1 LEVSARYGNKQ
12 WKAGIM
18 FAIIALVLFALV
30 ALTILGFA
38 VHILFWPLLLVAVVV
53 LAWTKLRPRR

>member
-1 LEVSARYGNKQ
+1 
-12 WKAGIM
+12 M

-38 VHILFWPLLLVAVVV
+38 VHILFWPLVLVAVVV

>member
-1 LEVSARYGNKQ
+1 
-12 WKAGIM
+12 M

-30 ALTILGFA
+30 ALAILGFA
-38 VHILFWPLLLVAVVV
+38 VHILFWPLLLVGIAV